1 MSFLNNEDEEARSDA
16 GKPRSNPSRLPSKIR
31 SKENSLELHRWHSFK
46 DELIKESKDRSYSS
60 HMQKNSLE
68 TSEPKINSL
77 ILADKSNSEMRGNS
91 VASKYVE
98 YLDNIKKYMHDL
110 KRNVDTDEGKDPQK
124 SKAKDNILLNST
136 ILSNCFI
143 DRSFQDPINELSN
156 EAEFI
161 EEKSSDG
168 SDQEAEEEGDF
179 FSDNPREGHFFSDNQ
194 REGLSNIYNN
204 LERESFS
211 FENDNKRLFSGI
223 LEDIQTETA
232 QEDPQNTEDSFDSLE
247 NIDRIGLD
255 HFFEKAKGLTFV
267 SEYNKNEQFI
277 KITVQPFG
285 DNALPVEFFLTR
297 KGLVESKRNTKSG
310 SLVLGRASTQLDEVA
325 PCDIIFPV
333 SEKGISRVHC
343 SIIHKNLFTPRKIPR
358 AFVAL
363 LSGRKKSKDGR
374 ASLVSKLGQAMFERI
389 FSFLCPAS
397 KLYAVDLASA
407 SGTFRRLTEKSA
419 IKKGDIYMIGH
430 GFNLRVSYLSTRW
443 SGSSNIKD
451 LYKFLADEP
460 EDKTAIHGLSPEQ
473 MRKVELLREKKRS
486 VIKEILKEQE
496 NDSFFYENVREDTE
510 PSFPILILEVEN
522 PSSTIK
528 PIQ

>member
-16 GKPRSNPSRLPSKIR
+16 SKPRSNPSRLPSKAR

-46 DELIKESKDRSYSS
+46 DELIKESKDHSYSS

-68 TSEPKINSL
+68 TSEPKVNSL
-77 ILADKSNSEMRGNS
+77 ILADRSNSEVRANS

-98 YLDNIKKYMHDL
+98 YLESIKRYMHDP
-110 KRNVDTDEGKDPQK
+110 KRPVDPEDLQK

-143 DRSFQDPINELSN
+143 DRSFQGPINELSN

-168 SDQEAEEEGDF
+168 SDQEVEEEGDF

-211 FENDNKRLFSGI
+211 FDNDNKRLFSGI
-223 LEDIQTETA
+223 LEDIQTETP
-232 QEDPQNTEDSFDSLE
+232 QVEPQNAEDSFDSLD

-255 HFFEKAKGLTFV
+255 HFFEKAKSPNFV
-267 SEYNKNEQFI
+267 TEHNKNDQFI

-285 DNALPVEFFLTR
+285 DNALPVEFVLTR
-297 KGLVESKRNTKSG
+297 KGLVHSKRNTKCG
-310 SLVLGRASTQLDEVA
+310 SLVLGRASTQRDEVV

-343 SIIHKNLFTPRKIPR
+343 SIIYKNLFTPRKIPR

-374 ASLVSKLGQAMFERI
+374 PTPLSRLGQAMFERI

-407 SGTFRRLTEKSA
+407 SGTFRRLTEKTE

-430 GFNLRVSYLSTRW
+430 GFNLRVSYLSNRW
-443 SGSSNIKD
+443 SSNSNIKD

-460 EDKTAIHGLSPEQ
+460 EDKTAIHGLSSEQ

-496 NDSFFYENVREDTE
+496 NDSFFYENVREDAE